1 MQSAPELLVCSR
13 VSWNCCLAFL
23 WSTSSCSGISHT
35 HRLGLWLGC
44 SFAPELALSAN
55 HWGIEGE
62 TICFTTSHST
72 CLQCKWT
79 HPIFFRLPPE
89 DKASLQQGLKERRC
103 NVFPGPSAFLSD
115 ILILQFFRPCTMLTC
130 GVGVQPKS
138 IIRLACPPS
147 SFPTLPSP
155 KGQLHKTGHQERT
168 PSKLFFFIF
177 CALCTRS
184 GMSFHGD

>member
-1 MQSAPELLVCSR
+1 MQSAPELFVCSR

-23 WSTSSCSGISHT
+23 WSTSSCSCISHT
-35 HRLGLWLGC
+35 HSLGLWLGC
-44 SFAPELALSAN
+44 GFASELSLSAY

-79 HPIFFRLPPE
+79 HTIFFRLPPE
-89 DKASLQQGLKERRC
+89 NWTSLQQGLKEQRC

-115 ILILQFFRPCTMLTC
+115 ILILQFFRPCTMFTC

-138 IIRLACPPS
+138 IIRLTCPPS

-155 KGQLHKTGHQERT
+155 KCQLHRLVTKKGHPQ
-168 PSKLFFFIF
+168 SSFFVF
-177 CALCTRS
+177 CALCTMF
-184 GMSFHGD
+184 GMSFHID